1 MDLKENCVAV
11 ALVFLYIERFLKEK
25 TANEFWIFARG
36 QYRRSELTELLN
48 FLDFSKEIQRTAF
61 SPENLEN
68 DSMA

>member
-1 MDLKENCVAV
+1 M
-11 ALVFLYIERFLKEK
+11 ERILKEK